1 MPKDSLSLRDD
12 LIACLPSLIIDR
24 PLTESGQRVVYL
36 ARFDDSL
43 IPDDVPP
50 PDGKDPDQKPFLHG
64 WQAWGDIVVKVV
76 SGADSETISRLQAEA
91 AILGEVRPT
100 AFPRL
105 LYDNLFYENP
115 VTEERLAERLYVT
128 VEEFIV
134 SKPLN
139 EVMGEYRGS
148 EERVIEVA
156 LGIAQALQPL
166 WMHPK
171 RFVHRDIK
179 PANVLIRRNREV
191 VVIDLGIARETG
203 SKGLTKTGFNL
214 APYTL
219 GFAAPE
225 QIENEKNSIT
235 FKTDL
240 FTIGVLMYQLYS
252 GLSPFEPRTNMS
264 EFEVLMATTQGAE
277 PPPLSQAASASA
289 EFSDFVQKAM
299 QREPFKRHRTPALF
313 IEELKRL
320 RGRTVQQN

>member
-1 MPKDSLSLRDD
+1 MPNDSLQLRDD
-12 LIACLPSLIIDR
+12 LLACLPSLVIDR
-24 PLTESGQRVVYL
+24 PLAESGQRVVYL

-50 PDGKDPDQKPFLHG
+50 PEDDDPDAKPFLHG
-64 WQAWGDIVVKVV
+64 WQDWGDIVVKVV
-76 SGADSETISRLQAEA
+76 SGADSETIARLQAEA
-91 AILGEVRPT
+91 DILGEVRPT
-100 AFPRL
+100 NFPRL

-139 EVMGEYRGS
+139 AVIDQYRGN
-148 EERVIEVA
+148 EDRVLDVA
-156 LGIAQALQPL
+156 IGIAEALLPL

-179 PANVLIRRNREV
+179 PANVLIRKTGEV

-203 SKGLTKTGFNL
+203 AKGVTKTGFNL

-225 QIENEKNSIT
+225 QIENEKTSIT

-240 FTIGVLMYQLYS
+240 FTIGVLMYLLLS
-252 GLSPFEPRTNMS
+252 GIKPFEPRKNMHD
-264 EFEVLMATTQGAE
+264 FEILLATKNDN
-277 PPPLSQAASASA
+277 PPPLSQASGASAA
-289 EFSDFVQKAM
+289 LSDFIEKAM
-299 QREPFKRHRTPALF
+299 QKEPFKRHRTPALF
-313 IEELKRL
+313 IQELREL
-320 RGRTVQQN
+320 RGRSTPKN